1 MDIESSSSFSNEAE
15 HEGGASK
22 LLASLQE
29 VGDSL
34 ADVRG
39 FTFVRRAIRADFLL
53 DRRAVPGAIQTQ
65 AAWAIFPDV
74 EQIIVN
80 RYRKLCNVNDMFRM
94 ESRGILASA

>member
-1 MDIESSSSFSNEAE
+1 LDIESSSSFSHEAE

-34 ADVRG
+34 ANVRG
-39 FTFVRRAIRADFLL
+39 FTLVRRAIRADFLL

-65 AAWAIFPDV
+65 AARPIFPGI
-74 EQIIVN
+74 EQIIA
-80 RYRKLCNVNDMFRM
+80 KGTEKF
-94 ESRGILASA
+94 AA